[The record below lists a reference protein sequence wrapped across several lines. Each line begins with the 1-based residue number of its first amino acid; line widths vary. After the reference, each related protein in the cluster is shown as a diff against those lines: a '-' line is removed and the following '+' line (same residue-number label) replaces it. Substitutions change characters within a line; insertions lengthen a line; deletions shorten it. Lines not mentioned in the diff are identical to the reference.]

1 MTINEA
7 NFTFLGDLEWFLSRN
22 LRGSPVHL
30 AFEDHQTVKHLIE
43 ALGVPHV
50 EVGSVNANETEVP
63 LNYRPRNGDI
73 LKVLPVPPG
82 CPVEPCFVLD
92 NHLGRLAASL
102 RMLGFDCL
110 YHNDFEDAEMA
121 SLLENDGAHPADE
134 GQAIADAQSRAL
146 WVLPA
151 FAGTKRT
158 ITGGSPEISSGTAGA
173 SVYPLSALQRSIGAG
188 GKGNRTR
195 SAGAENQ
202 VVLQCVLP
210 VPGLQTDLLEGITLG
225 TDARR
230 NSQAQVTKNLICRGS
245 YASTQSK
252 CHAHLRTSR

>member
-7 NFTFLGDLEWFLSRN
+7 DFTFPKDLEWFLSRK

-50 EVGSVNANETEVP
+50 EVGSVNANENEVP

-73 LKVLPVPPG
+73 LNVFPVPPG
-82 CPVEPCFVLD
+82 CPVEPCFILD

-121 SLLENDGAHPADE
+121 SLLENEARILLTRDRQLLMRKAVRYGYCLRSLEPKEQLQEVVQRFLLEPLAHPFTRCLRCNGVLEPVEKETVLDQLKPKTRLYYNVFSRCPDCKQIYWKGSHWE
-134 GQAIADAQSRAL
+134 QMQEVIARL
-146 WVLPA
+146 
-151 FAGTKRT
+151 K
-158 ITGGSPEISSGTAGA
+158 
-173 SVYPLSALQRSIGAG
+173 
-188 GKGNRTR
+188 
-195 SAGAENQ
+195 
-202 VVLQCVLP
+202 
-210 VPGLQTDLLEGITLG
+210 
-225 TDARR
+225 
-230 NSQAQVTKNLICRGS
+230 
-245 YASTQSK
+245 
-252 CHAHLRTSR
+252 